1 MGTRRLRPGAG
12 HLGAALLAGALAG
25 VLATGCGAPAN
36 PAGTGADGADRAH
49 TTAPAPAS
57 SSAPPEDLCTR
68 VVAHWSREVL
78 DGTTYGDYQSMGLS
92 NGQYEI
98 LRDVVDEARAEKGR
112 AGAAAADALIDR
124 RAREGCVA
132 WYRSGGPG
140 EGPWQ

>member
-1 MGTRRLRPGAG
+1 MATRRLRPGTG
-12 HLGAALLAGALAG
+12 RLGAALLAGALAG
-25 VLATGCGAPAN
+25 VLATGCGAPA
-36 PAGTGADGADRAH
+36 ATGADDTH
-49 TTAPAPAS
+49 TTPPPAASPAPT
-57 SSAPPEDLCTR
+57 EDLCTR

>member
-1 MGTRRLRPGAG
+1 M
-12 HLGAALLAGALAG
+12 
-25 VLATGCGAPAN
+25 
-36 PAGTGADGADRAH
+36 
-49 TTAPAPAS
+49 
-57 SSAPPEDLCTR
+57 
-68 VVAHWSREVL
+68 VAHWSREVL

>member
-1 MGTRRLRPGAG
+1 MATRRLRPGTG
-12 HLGAALLAGALAG
+12 RLGAALLAGALAG
-25 VLATGCGAPAN
+25 VLATGCGAPA
-36 PAGTGADGADRAH
+36 ATGADDAH
-49 TTAPAPAS
+49 TTAPPAASPAPP
-57 SSAPPEDLCTR
+57 APPEDLCTR

>member
-1 MGTRRLRPGAG
+1 MATRRLRPGTG
-12 HLGAALLAGALAG
+12 RLGAALLAGALAG
-25 VLATGCGAPAN
+25 VLATGCGAPA
-36 PAGTGADGADRAH
+36 ATGADDTH
-49 TTAPAPAS
+49 TTPPPAAS
-57 SSAPPEDLCTR
+57 PAPPEDLCTR

-98 LRDVVDEARAEKGR
+98 LRNVVDEARAEKGR